1 MNYLREIN
9 AFYDWLETNSISS
22 SAIALWHALMAINN
36 KCGWITEFAVA
47 ISVLEVKTGL
57 KRRTLER
64 ARNELEQKGRLTWK
78 TRKGNQSATY
88 TIVSLIDAQYDVQT
102 DAQNNKGKSLIGSG
116 DAQTVVQVDAQY
128 DVQCVAQPDAI
139 NKLNKTKLNKKN
151 NINNTSSENEIVE
164 NELAL
169 KKVTRLYEQNIGL
182 VNGPSAQELIFMSEE
197 YSYELIEEAFRIA
210 VERKKVSL
218 NYIKTILRNWKNS
231 NINSIS
237 DLEAYKANR
246 FKKLEEKKEFDWENI
261 EVSDEERKKAEEF
274 LDQIING

>member
-47 ISVLEVKTGL
+47 ISVLEIKTGL

-88 TIVSLIDAQYDVQT
+88 TIVSLIDAQ
-102 DAQNNKGKSLIGSG
+102 
-116 DAQTVVQVDAQY
+116 TVVQVDAQY

-151 NINNTSSENEIVE
+151 NINNNSLENEIIE

-197 YSYELIEEAFRIA
+197 YSYGLIEEAFRIA

-231 NINSIS
+231 NINSIA
-237 DLEAYKANR
+237 DLEAYKSSR
-246 FKKLEEKKEFDWENI
+246 FKKPEEKKGFDWENI
-261 EVSDEERKKAEEF
+261 EISDEERKKAEEF